1 MEEAFSYIGG
11 YGKYFGTL
19 AISPDDKQCAV
30 TVYEQKG
37 EFKDPTSTS
46 IEILNIPATGE
57 HRSIANDGF
66 QLSGKRDRRLM
77 KDGKER
83 PAIVKVII
91 DAGRRMC
98 VCVCVYV
105 CMYVLVY
112 VCVYVS
118 LCVRWRIFVYV
129 CAYFYVYVGVW
140 VGAGFYIYMYM
151 SGFVC
156 VRARVCLCVYVCICM
171 YAYMGVR

>member
-46 IEILNIPATGE
+46 IEILNIPARGE

-91 DAGRRMC
+91 DAGRRM
-98 VCVCVYV
+98 CVCVYV